1 MPSPLPKKDIPFLG
15 ASAPW
20 IDEDEAT
27 YEHVQRQV
35 ADFLRGRLL
44 RRASAL
50 NTTDLYVEE
59 IAIEIRRQMAE
70 CAVDGDLVRASDLA
84 EGLLSLLSLKD
95 DRQAL

>member
-1 MPSPLPKKDIPFLG
+1 MPAPPAKDIPFLG

-20 IDEDEAT
+20 VDEDEAT

-50 NTTDLYVEE
+50 NTTDLNTEDITLEV
-59 IAIEIRRQMAE
+59 RRQMAE
-70 CAVDGDLVRASDLA
+70 CAVDGDLVLVSDLA
-84 EGLLSLLSLKD
+84 EGLLALLGLRD
-95 DRQAL
+95 DRRAL